1 MSFRNELV
9 SVNNNRNRV
18 TSACWQKFIKL
29 QIQVNL
35 IGNLCK
41 YFNSLISLCSLN
53 GIGFIK
59 QLETVFTMFV
69 LRRLLQTLR
78 EFGKI
83 FAHLC
88 TARIIEI

>member
-1 MSFRNELV
+1 MAKIYKIANSG
-9 SVNNNRNRV
+9 
-18 TSACWQKFIKL
+18 Q
-29 QIQVNL
+29 L
-35 IGNLCK
+35 IGNLYK